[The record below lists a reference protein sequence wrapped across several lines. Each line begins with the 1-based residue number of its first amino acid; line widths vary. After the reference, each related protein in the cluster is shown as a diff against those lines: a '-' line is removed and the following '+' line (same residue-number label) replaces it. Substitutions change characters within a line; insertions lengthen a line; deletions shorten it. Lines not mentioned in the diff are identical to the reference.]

1 MKKKIMLVLC
11 TILILCAGTLVNAA
25 TSLKDVKNTKYEDSV
40 NTLITLGLVN
50 GYPEDNTY
58 RPNNAVT
65 RAEMAKLM
73 VVALGEEDNVEAAK
87 KASPKFKDVK
97 STSWEYGYVNLA
109 SQLGIIN
116 GYPDGTFGPQNTVSY
131 AEATTM
137 IIRALEYEDEVN
149 KSNEVWPTNYIN
161 QAKKLSL
168 YDSVGNV
175 NSAEGAKRGN
185 IAILLW
191 NMLRTGMCTAVSQ
204 SGNNIIYG
212 EGELMINKKMDK
224 FAYLEDAIVN
234 KVSFDDSYE
243 VADVKFVGDKSL
255 NVTMDALEAAEIYG
269 QRFNILY
276 NKSTKK
282 IESLEEA
289 DDTNIKEGEI
299 TKLTSSKIY
308 IKGGNSN
315 GYKLPDD
322 DNILLY
328 GIDDIEDAVTATLV
342 LEGSTLKYVVGYAP
356 EKIYLALV
364 TDTEVTVDDKDGIR
378 VVNYKGTSAKSYAL
392 YDEED
397 MPNKDDVI
405 LYYLNSDDELVIW
418 DTANVYDSKE
428 ISAASSSKIQTG
440 KTTYKLSDMV
450 YEIVKVG
457 ASSLSSMSV
466 TNIEED
472 EDSLEVMAFAG
483 TRYFIIYIGG
493 VEEAIEKL
501 EEDIEVASKNL
512 SNYIKK
518 AAVKNAYN
526 GEAKYTIATYAK
538 FASLYDEANAA
549 IEAAKTKITVANLNK
564 LNSVYTDIQSAY
576 SGLKLLTSLSAAD
589 KAEETEMINA
599 KIALRKIVNGTTLVN
614 NVKVTDCVSNK
625 SIYTASSY
633 KTFETALN
641 NANAVLKNESVTLN
655 KIENA
660 KDNLVDAVKA
670 LLKIEDS
677 DKITAA
683 KSLLDDALAK
693 AAKVG
698 NKSDYTEASYNNF
711 LSRWNEAKAIKSST
725 TVSEADIKEA
735 TQNLNDAMDLLTKN
749 IDKIWDELN
758 ELLLDAQKE
767 LEKEDVYTTESF
779 NALDSAYEN
788 GMAKKSDSNASY
800 SAIEDAVKKLNSA
813 IEGLVKVDEK
823 LAELKTKAA
832 TYGLQAIKDIVTD
845 MPEDTLT
852 NKELKI
858 KKLEK
863 AMKDEDELISFYSE
877 RLARKIS
884 EASEIQEANWS
895 TDIYN
900 GTFADMKIALDAA
913 TQIKNKKNA
922 TSDELKVAC
931 TNLEA
936 ALELK

>member
-1 MKKKIMLVLC
+1 MKKKIILVLC

-175 NSAEGAKRGN
+175 NSSEGAKRGN

-392 YDEED
+392 CDEED

-457 ASSLSSMSV
+457 ESSLSSMSV

-483 TRYFIIYIGG
+483 TRYFIIYVGG

-614 NVKVTDCVSNK
+614 DVKVTDCVSNK
-625 SIYTASSY
+625 SLYTASSY

-660 KDNLVDAVKA
+660 KDNLVDSVKA

-863 AMKDEDELISFYSE
+863 AMKDEDELISFYFE

-900 GTFADMKIALDAA
+900 GTFADMKIALEAA

>member
-224 FAYLEDAIVN
+224 FAYLEDAIAN

-378 VVNYKGTSAKSYAL
+378 VVNYKGKSAKSYAL
-392 YDEED
+392 CDEEN

-614 NVKVTDCVSNK
+614 DVKVTDCVSNK
-625 SIYTASSY
+625 SLYTASSY